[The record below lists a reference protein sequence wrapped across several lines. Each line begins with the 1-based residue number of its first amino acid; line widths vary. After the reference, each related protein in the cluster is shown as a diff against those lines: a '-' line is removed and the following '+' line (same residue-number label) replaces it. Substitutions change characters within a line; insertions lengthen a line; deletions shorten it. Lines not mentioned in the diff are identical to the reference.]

1 MRKKEH
7 RADEH
12 HPLSNLT
19 GYLSTLSFLHFK
31 KKKGLSNTERGDAQK
46 RIEPNRTESNL
57 KADPRNRIAR
67 DKDGATRG

>member
-1 MRKKEH
+1 MRKKEQ

-19 GYLSTLSFLHFK
+19 GYLSTLSFFTFFFK
-31 KKKGLSNTERGDAQK
+31 KDYQTQRGVA
-46 RIEPNRTESNL
+46 RRNESNRTESNL

-67 DKDGATRG
+67 EKDGAPRG

>member
-1 MRKKEH
+1 MRKKEQ

-31 KKKGLSNTERGDAQK
+31 KKKKDYQTQRGVT
-46 RIEPNRTESNL
+46 RRNESNRTESNL

-67 DKDGATRG
+67 EKDGAPRG

>member
-31 KKKGLSNTERGDAQK
+31 KKK
-46 RIEPNRTESNL
+46 RIIKHRE
-57 KADPRNRIAR
+57 
-67 DKDGATRG
+67 G